1 MPARIR
7 RGQTLEQV
15 HAACSSSS
23 SSSSSGTASG
33 STPSSEPSLAAINSA
48 FQVQEYISLL
58 VRADPHDVAR
68 IVTIP
73 ESTVANPDVFTGKGK
88 GKDGDAADALGSAGG
103 SGQHVDTDVW
113 VYEQL
118 RRIVQDLTTP
128 WLTTL
133 LSACSKTSSP
143 DTCSAMNAGD
153 WLYVCA
159 SHGED
164 RQCCAI
170 DYIVHTVDGTAALL
184 NNPRHFPGRTYIP
197 NASLRQFG
205 SIARRLSR
213 IFVHAHGH
221 HRELF
226 EECEAQTSLY
236 ARFYALNA
244 IYELISTESLPAL
257 GADAKRRAGLL
268 GSSRGGGGAG
278 AVLSNGHSDDSD
290 AKTDEDGFGARERS
304 RGINGS
310 TKQQQQDKD
319 AGGLGLLSS
328 AQTEGVGK
336 SGGESGSGGG
346 GGGGRGAGSDDS
358 GAGGVTLNE
367 GGSVSNGQR
376 RA

>member
-15 HAACSSSS
+15 HAACASSSS
-23 SSSSSGTASG
+23 SSSSSSEQQQQENNL
-33 STPSSEPSLAAINSA
+33 SSINSA

-58 VRADPHDVAR
+58 VHSNPHDVAR
-68 IVTIP
+68 IVSVPTSP
-73 ESTVANPDVFTGKGK
+73 APGAEVFASGGGGGVKGK
-88 GKDGDAADALGSAGG
+88 GRDGEGGDGAGG
-103 SGQHVDTDVW
+103 GGGQQPNVDTDVW

-133 LSACSKTSSP
+133 LTACTRTTNP
-143 DTCSAMNAGD
+143 ETCGAMNAGD

-170 DYIVHTVDGTAALL
+170 DYIIHTVDGTSALL

-213 IFVHAHGH
+213 IFVHAYGH
-221 HRELF
+221 HRDVF

-236 ARFYALNA
+236 ARFFALNVRF
-244 IYELISTESLPAL
+244 ELISTESLPAL
-257 GADAKRRAGLL
+257 DAQAARRAGLTISGEPL
-268 GSSRGGGGAG
+268 GATSSSEEEQEEG
-278 AVLSNGHSDDSD
+278 
-290 AKTDEDGFGARERS
+290 DGFVGREK
-304 RGINGS
+304 GMVKGEL
-310 TKQQQQDKD
+310 Q
-319 AGGLGLLSS
+319 LH
-328 AQTEGVGK
+328 
-336 SGGESGSGGG
+336 GES
-346 GGGGRGAGSDDS
+346 
-358 GAGGVTLNE
+358 
-367 GGSVSNGQR
+367 
-376 RA
+376 

>member
-1 MPARIR
+1 MPTRIR

-15 HAACSSSS
+15 HAACCCSSSS
-23 SSSSSGTASG
+23 SSNTAF
-33 STPSSEPSLAAINSA
+33 SEPQGLSSINSA

-58 VRADPHDVAR
+58 VHSNPHDVAR
-68 IVTIP
+68 IVAVPTSP
-73 ESTVANPDVFTGKGK
+73 APGSEVFSDPAKGK
-88 GKDGDAADALGSAGG
+88 GRDGEGESGAAGG
-103 SGQHVDTDVW
+103 GGVGSGFSHPNVDTDVW

-133 LSACSKTSSP
+133 LTACTRTSNP

-170 DYIVHTVDGTAALL
+170 DYIIHTVDGTSALL

-213 IFVHAHGH
+213 IFVHAYGH
-221 HRELF
+221 HRDVF

-244 IYELISTESLPAL
+244 VYELISTESLPAL
-257 GADAKRRAGLL
+257 DADAAKRAGLTPEGEPL
-268 GSSRGGGGAG
+268 SLAGRDGAENDG
-278 AVLSNGHSDDSD
+278 QG
-290 AKTDEDGFGARERS
+290 DEYDGF
-304 RGINGS
+304 
-310 TKQQQQDKD
+310 
-319 AGGLGLLSS
+319 
-328 AQTEGVGK
+328 V
-336 SGGESGSGGG
+336 
-346 GGGGRGAGSDDS
+346 GRGPLPGIGKKELQLHGD
-358 GAGGVTLNE
+358 
-367 GGSVSNGQR
+367 
-376 RA
+376 